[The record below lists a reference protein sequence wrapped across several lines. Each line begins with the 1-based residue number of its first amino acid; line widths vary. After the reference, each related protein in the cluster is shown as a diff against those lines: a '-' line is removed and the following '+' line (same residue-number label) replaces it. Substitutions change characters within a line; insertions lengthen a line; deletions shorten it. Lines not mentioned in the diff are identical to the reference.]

1 MLFTS
6 TPCIKSNAIGYII
19 LISDIGGYF
28 MNNTRKDS
36 WQAVED
42 RLLANTV
49 LTYIKEGKSQLQA
62 FENVSSVLGR
72 TAAGVGFRWNGTIRR
87 YYEDD
92 IVDAKRIKK
101 LQEINPIVQA
111 NKPTDAPSDSIDVL
125 IDELISMDNTNKE
138 TISKI
143 EAIRHSMRLLEEQLG
158 NLRYQLSKP
167 IITPEIDSE
176 DIRALKLMFKKAN
189 EIMQQQENKKPAI

>member
-1 MLFTS
+1 
-6 TPCIKSNAIGYII
+6 
-19 LISDIGGYF
+19 

-92 IVDAKRIKK
+92 IADSKRIKK
-101 LQEINPIVQA
+101 LQKSNPIVQA

-125 IDELISMDNTNKE
+125 IDELISMDNINKE

-158 NLRYQLSKP
+158 DLRYQLSKP
-167 IITPEIDSE
+167 VITPEIDNE